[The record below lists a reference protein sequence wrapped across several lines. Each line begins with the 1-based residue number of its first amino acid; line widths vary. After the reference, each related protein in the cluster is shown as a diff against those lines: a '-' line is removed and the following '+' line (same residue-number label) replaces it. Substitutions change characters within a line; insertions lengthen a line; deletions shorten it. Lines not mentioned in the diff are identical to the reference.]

1 MAYDEKLADRIR
13 DSLFDKKGI
22 VEKKMFGG
30 IAFMLKDKMFI
41 GIVKDE
47 LMVRV
52 LLEREEEAL
61 SKQHARPMDFTGKP
75 MRGFVFVSTDG
86 IKSKKS
92 LDVWIDLGI
101 EYALKSPPKKKK
113 MKKKK

>member
-13 DSLFDKKGI
+13 ESLENKRGI

-30 IAFMLKDKMFI
+30 IAFMLKDKMFV

-61 SKQHARPMDFTGKP
+61 DRPHTRPMDFTGKP
-75 MRGFVFVSTDG
+75 MRGFVYVGADG
-86 IKSKKS
+86 LKSKKN
-92 LDVWIDLGI
+92 LDSWIEMGI

-113 MKKKK
+113 K